1 MKSLI
6 EICIIFISKSMFRF
20 NIILISLF
28 LGMLGCQPSY
38 SQLRA
43 KGFLISDDG
52 TSEGERWASYLF
64 THLQKRS
71 EDKKVILRMRQE
83 ENPPQGYFHL
93 HIQVNPEL
101 PFDYEIKN
109 GKAALNLSV
118 KDNRTMLWL
127 IYQLID
133 RIGEAN
139 DYIQNEDLPPA
150 YIDFKD
156 QARNF
161 DFSYREPHYQP
172 NSDSDYAGI
181 LGTNQL
187 DADWGIWGHNLSKV
201 VEKKE
206 ANHAKLDGKPMPEQ
220 LCFSSPDLLEQ
231 TKAYIVDNYG
241 DGGLGHGNHFMLAP
255 EDNAIACTCEACT
268 AAGNKVGDASAA
280 VFAFLGKISAL
291 FPTHQFFT
299 TVYGTVKSPP
309 KGKLPSNVGVLLST
323 IDLPKG
329 VSFKEAKEFNAFKKK
344 VNTWTLKS
352 SKVYLWDYSMNF
364 DDYLTVQPSLLSM
377 QAQWKDFKAMGIK
390 GIFLNAS
397 GYDYSSLDDLKTYV
411 AAALMNDVDLPV
423 EQLLR
428 AYLHRF
434 YPKSASIL
442 ASYLIAQ
449 EKQSFQGKGYGMY
462 AGFANI
468 QKTYLLADRFANS
481 YKELEKLLP
490 QVTGLER
497 KKLQKLLLGMG
508 FSKLQLAYQKGFE
521 SGGAF
526 EISND
531 QVRVKADI
539 LKVVEDLRAGFSAN
553 GIKMYKEAD
562 GDISN
567 YLVAWESYSG
577 WGQQRNRL
585 TASQVKWI
593 QPGDNNKEAL
603 HTCLNGILGFPKD
616 YQQGWFTSNEDI
628 AFEVNF
634 NDLQGTKGMFIRFLV
649 NEKHRF
655 NVPRAIEIHQS
666 GKLINKLKFGLI
678 KEEDYPVK
686 EIVIPFQGVD
696 LSKPLLVRIQ
706 KASEENKRLAID
718 ELQILD

>member
-6 EICIIFISKSMFRF
+6 AICIISISKSMFRF
-20 NIILISLF
+20 NIILVSLF
-28 LGMLGCQPSY
+28 LGMVACQPSY

-52 TSEGERWASYLF
+52 TTEGERWASYLF

-83 ENPPQGYFHL
+83 EKPPQGYFHL

-109 GKAALNLSV
+109 GKAALFLTV

-139 DYIQNEDLPPA
+139 NYIHNEDLPPA

-172 NSDSDYAGI
+172 NTDSDYAGI

-201 VEKKE
+201 VEARE
-206 ANHAKLDGKPMPEQ
+206 ANYAKLDGKPIPEQ

-231 TKAYIVDNYG
+231 TKAYIVDNFG
-241 DGGLGHGNHFMLAP
+241 DGEQGHGNHFMLAP

-280 VFAFLGKISAL
+280 VFVFLEKISAL
-291 FPTHQFFT
+291 FPNHQFFT
-299 TVYGTVKSPP
+299 TVYGSVKSPP
-309 KGKLPSNVGVLLST
+309 KGKLPRNVGVLLST

-329 VSFKEAKEFNAFKKK
+329 VSFKDDKEFNAFKKK
-344 VNTWTLKS
+344 VNTGTLKT
-352 SKVYLWDYSMNF
+352 SKLYLWDYSMNF
-364 DDYLTVQPSLLSM
+364 DDYLTVQPSLLGM

-411 AAALMNDVDLPV
+411 AAALMHDVNLSV
-423 EQLLR
+423 EQLLQ
-428 AYLHRF
+428 AYLQRF

-442 ASYLIAQ
+442 VSYLIAQ
-449 EKQSFQGKGYGMY
+449 EKQSFQGKGYGMF

-468 QKTYLLADRFANS
+468 QQTYLMEERFTTC
-481 YKELEKLLP
+481 YKDLEKLLP

-497 KKLQKLLLGMG
+497 KKLQKLMLGMG
-508 FSKLQLAYQKGFE
+508 FSKLQLAYQKGLD
-521 SGGAF
+521 SGGEF
-526 EISND
+526 EIKND
-531 QVRVKADI
+531 QVQVKADI
-539 LKVVEDLRAGFSAN
+539 LRLMEDLRTGFSAN
-553 GIKMYKEAD
+553 GITLYKEAD
-562 GDISN
+562 GDISD
-567 YLVAWESYSG
+567 YIAAWESYAG
-577 WGQQRNRL
+577 WRQQRNRL
-585 TASQVKWI
+585 TVSQVKWI
-593 QPGDNNKEAL
+593 QPGDNNKEAM
-603 HTCLNGILGFPKD
+603 HTCLNGILGFPQD
-616 YQQGWFTSNEDI
+616 YQQGWFTSNQDI

-634 NDLQGTKGMFIRFLV
+634 NDLQGTKEMFIRFLV

-655 NVPRAIEIHQS
+655 NVPSAIEIHQS

-678 KEEDYPVK
+678 KEEESPVK
-686 EIVIPFQGVD
+686 EIVIPFQDVD
-696 LSKPLLVRIQ
+696 LSKPILVRIL
-706 KASEENKRLAID
+706 KATQENKRLAID
-718 ELQILD
+718 ELQLLD